1 MNAPLHSMLNAQF
14 CFLGGGGDTTEIGGL
29 EVISETKSPVVGIG
43 LEKIRTNPNAFQTLI
58 ALLKLRTLRIVR
70 DLQKLYFMI
79 LLPLGLAALGLY
91 FNSMQSSEPRFKSL
105 KLNGYTYENEST
117 RFAVY
122 NGTKIGLE
130 PFLNELHQIGASE
143 VELYD
148 GNFSKLLKVA
158 PHMAALNINVFSSPD
173 YGITV
178 IYNDTAQHSLPV
190 IFNII
195 SNTLFRLMVSKESYQ
210 SIEPIEVSVLPFQ
223 QTSQPEEFN
232 IGIFSSATFMGMIFV
247 LVPVSLAVDMVYDRE
262 VSFCIRNELV
272 RKYLN

>member
-1 MNAPLHSMLNAQF
+1 MN
-14 CFLGGGGDTTEIGGL
+14 EIGGL

-43 LEKIRTNPNAFQTLI
+43 LEKITTNPNALQTLI

-91 FNSMQSSEPRFKSL
+91 FNSIQSSELRFKSL
-105 KLNGYTYENEST
+105 QLNGYTYDNESKA
-117 RFAVY
+117 FAIY
-122 NGTKIGLE
+122 NGTETNLD
-130 PFLNELHQIGASE
+130 PFLNELLRLGVSK
-143 VELYD
+143 VNLYD
-148 GNFSKLLKVA
+148 GNYSKLLVIA
-158 PHMAALNINVFSSPD
+158 PHMAALNINTFSSPD

-178 IYNDTAQHSLPV
+178 IYNDTTQHSLP
-190 IFNII
+190 IILNLI
-195 SNTLFRLMVSKESYQ
+195 SNTLYRLMVSKESYDF
-210 SIEPIEVSVLPFQ
+210 IEPIEVKVLPFQ

-262 VSFCIRNELV
+262 VS
-272 RKYLN
+272 

>member
-1 MNAPLHSMLNAQF
+1 M
-14 CFLGGGGDTTEIGGL
+14 TEIGGL

-43 LEKIRTNPNAFQTLI
+43 LEKIGTNPNVLQTLI

-105 KLNGYTYENEST
+105 QLNGHTYGNEST
-117 RFAVY
+117 GFAVF
-122 NGTKIGLE
+122 NGSETNLE
-130 PFLNELHQIGASE
+130 PFLNELLRLGVSG
-143 VELYD
+143 VDMYD
-148 GNFSKLLKVA
+148 GNYSKLLRIA
-158 PHMAALNINVFSSPD
+158 PHMAALNINTFAAPD

-178 IYNDTAQHSLPV
+178 IYNDTTQHSLP
-190 IFNII
+190 IILNLI
-195 SNTLFRLMVSKESYQ
+195 SNTLYRLMVSRESYE
-210 SIEPIEVSVLPFQ
+210 SIEPIEVKVLPFQ

-262 VSFCIRNELV
+262 VS
-272 RKYLN
+272 